1 MHKDTTLY
9 SLLQLTDFQGKYILR
24 VTSLILQYYI
34 RVIVFVW
41 ILVSSKYISPV
52 TGVVCFNGQWTHEE
66 SRPDHS
72 SEGLVGISS
81 IIDQV
86 IEGEML
92 TLIWNKMNME
102 PIQGERNEDKYGKR
116 NGKGD
121 LKNTEKFIDYQLMKW

>member
-1 MHKDTTLY
+1 MWPQPMYKDTTLY

-52 TGVVCFNGQWTHEE
+52 TGFVCFNGQWTHEE

-81 IIDQV
+81 IIIDQV
-86 IEGEML
+86 IEGKVL
-92 TLIWNKMNME
+92 TLTWHKLNME
-102 PIQGERNEDKYGKR
+102 PIQGERNEDKYRKM

-121 LKNTEKFIDYQLMKW
+121 